1 MAEVDLALP
10 SQSCKK
16 CDGAIY
22 EGHAYDL
29 GNDRWHIQCFKCF
42 KCNKALGC
50 NLNFLVLGN
59 GCLVCSSCSY
69 NCKQCGKKIDDLA
82 VLTGDNAYC
91 FSCFRCRVCKRKIE
105 DLRYARTSKGLFCM
119 SCHEDLLAKK
129 KRELKRKQKEQ
140 LLLLRPATASTTAAS
155 SASLPS
161 TSSLDSAMRKPP
173 DAYSLGEH
181 DLVPALGPPPDLS
194 HAANLSSINKPLP
207 PQPLSALASFS
218 TLASLS
224 TPSLNLA
231 PSSTKTT
238 FNAAVANITLSM
250 LTVSGT
256 HTPQTGLHESVSI
269 NSEIAAYSP
278 DKRALYNIDPVKN
291 DTDHLETIRKVR
303 ERLERRLERPS
314 ASGLGGAILDLI
326 ESFSGPTT
334 PITAQIPL
342 DALQLCENGSSNFC
356 ASPLGAALNL
366 PLSRRARSPLGDDLA
381 PGTHMY
387 SNKSIMIISPSHFH
401 NNEVHSANLVNL
413 QTVLASEESV
423 KKRSSISSPLAKVNR
438 QARVVETLD
447 DSSSS
452 VLKDS
457 GGYYLQSAL
466 TTPKKSTNIPGTV
479 ASAPPLLALPQLP
492 NTPAGMNSSPSS
504 VATARERLDPY
515 EPKGI
520 GLKSVELWKPTHTV
534 KDASP
539 AVANLE
545 FTIPDS
551 ASDEELQ
558 KVSRSKSTR
567 HKLLLWHKRSVS
579 GGLSAG
585 SLLSRLGSFRHKD
598 DTEKG
603 HLRHLLEGSINGQAF
618 TTPLLPHSPSFGKSV
633 YRELHNRS
641 ASETGYLTEADLAVE
656 SLPRT
661 GLNQLE
667 KRRQKLLADNM
678 RLNSDR
684 CRMTE
689 TISNL
694 DQQISSEVDRLE
706 ALRAKISDLT
716 SEKQRLKQEN
726 EALQERNNQ
735 LEAQILAHTR
745 TQESEATPSPLTQA
759 GNRASLC
766 YEVNS
771 DHLENLNAPD
781 AVSEEAVETH
791 KATRLKFWRRPK
803 VSITSTGVNALASSH
818 LSAHNAPNNIL
829 SNYSLSKMSL
839 STSSNSLYPSFNNS
853 GNESNE
859 TVSAFKSLNSLLT
872 KSRST
877 NILESF
883 INGPGAGSEAP
894 LLTSTIQ
901 KRAAYEGQ
909 KVPLIVT
916 KCIEEVEKRGMDV
929 EGIYRLSGGNSAV
942 VAIENAFAAL
952 SGTDRKQLNK
962 VSELLSGDINAVTS
976 ALKRYLRK
984 LPDPLIPFALYSS
997 YTKVGQNKGDTNE
1010 RCQELQTRVILRLP
1024 AANKHAIYLIGK
1036 HLDHVNYYSSVNRM
1050 NFKNLSVVFAPTIAR
1065 DPTGER
1071 EIADMGARNETT
1083 ELLFANFA
1091 TIFANYTSGP

>member
-16 CDGAIY
+16 CGGAIY

-91 FSCFRCRVCKRKIE
+91 FSCFRCRVCKRKIK

-129 KRELKRKQKEQ
+129 KRESKRKQKEQ
-140 LLLLRPATASTTAAS
+140 LLLLGPATAAS

-161 TSSLDSAMRKPP
+161 TRSLDSAMRKSP

-181 DLVPALGPPPDLS
+181 DLAPAHGLPPDLS
-194 HAANLSSINKPLP
+194 SVNKPLP

-218 TLASLS
+218 TLAPPS
-224 TPSLNLA
+224 TPSLTLA

-238 FNAAVANITLSM
+238 FNAPVANTPSM
-250 LTVSGT
+250 TASGT
-256 HTPQTGLHESVSI
+256 HTPQTGQHESVSI
-269 NSEIAAYSP
+269 NSETAAYSP
-278 DKRALYNIDPVKN
+278 DKRALYNIDSVKN
-291 DTDHLETIRKVR
+291 DTDQLETIRKVGK
-303 ERLERRLERPS
+303 RLDRRPERPS

-326 ESFSGPTT
+326 ESFSDPTT
-334 PITAQIPL
+334 PITAQNPL
-342 DALQLCENGSSNFC
+342 DALPLCESGSSIYC
-356 ASPLGAALNL
+356 TSPLGAALNL

-401 NNEVHSANLVNL
+401 NKEVHSTNLVTL
-413 QTVLASEESV
+413 QTVFASEESV
-423 KKRSSISSPLAKVNR
+423 KKRPSISSPLAKVNR

-447 DSSSS
+447 HSSS
-452 VLKDS
+452 VLRDS

-466 TTPKKSTNIPGTV
+466 STPKKSNNIPAVV

-492 NTPAGMNSSPSS
+492 YTPAGMNSSPSS
-504 VATARERLDPY
+504 LVTARERLDPY
-515 EPKGI
+515 ESKGI
-520 GLKSVELWKPTHTV
+520 GLKSVELWKPTYTV

-539 AVANLE
+539 AAAYLE
-545 FTIPDS
+545 STTS
-551 ASDEELQ
+551 A
-558 KVSRSKSTR
+558 
-567 HKLLLWHKRSVS
+567 
-579 GGLSAG
+579 AG
-585 SLLSRLGSFRHKD
+585 SLLSLVDSFKHED

-603 HLRHLLEGSINGQAF
+603 HLRHLLEGSSNGQAF

-641 ASETGYLTEADLAVE
+641 ASESNYLTEADLAVE
-656 SLPRT
+656 SLPKT
-661 GLNQLE
+661 MLNQLE
-667 KRRQKLLADNM
+667 KRRQNLLADNM

-684 CRMTE
+684 CRMKE

-706 ALRAKISDLT
+706 ALRAEISDLM

-735 LEAQILAHTR
+735 LEAQIWAHTR
-745 TQESEATPSPLTQA
+745 THECEATPSPLIQA
-759 GNRASLC
+759 GKRASLC

-771 DHLENLNAPD
+771 DHLENFNAPD

-818 LSAHNAPNNIL
+818 ISAQNASNNSS

-839 STSSNSLYPSFNNS
+839 PTSSNSHYPLFNNS
-853 GNESNE
+853 GNEPNE
-859 TVSAFKSLNSLLT
+859 TASAFKSLNSLLT

-877 NILESF
+877 NILDSF

-894 LLTSTIQ
+894 LFTSTIL

-1036 HLDHVNYYSSVNRM
+1036 HLDHINYYSSVNRM

-1071 EIADMGARNETT
+1071 EIVDMGARNETT